1 MTLRKVLWNLMKG
14 EEDRE
19 GGKESASAKNKLDM
33 DVEHGATP
41 HPPCAR
47 KRMFLHGA
55 SPTKAKQK

>member
-1 MTLRKVLWNLMKG
+1 MKG